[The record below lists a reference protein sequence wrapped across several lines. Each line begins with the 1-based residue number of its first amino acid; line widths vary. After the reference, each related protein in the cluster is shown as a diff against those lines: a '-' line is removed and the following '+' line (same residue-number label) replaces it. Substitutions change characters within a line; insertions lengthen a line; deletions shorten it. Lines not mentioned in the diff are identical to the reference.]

1 MARIRTVKPEFFT
14 SEDIVALSPHARLLY
29 IGLWC
34 EADREGR
41 LQWKP
46 NTLKLRYLPSDD
58 CDIGQLA
65 DELLARGLV
74 VLYGPGHAFIPKFN
88 EHQHINPREAA
99 SKLPDPDASPRVSD
113 ASARVKSKID
123 AQVGREGKGKEGE
136 ETRQDASQSK
146 SVRKTAIPAGFGI
159 SERVQRW
166 AGEKGYTRLPERLE
180 RFVSVARAKGYQ
192 YIDWDEAFMNA
203 IRDDWAKFGH
213 EMPRSRRPEVTL

>member
-14 SEDIVALSPHARLLY
+14 SEDIVSLSPRARLLY
-29 IGLWC
+29 IALWC

-41 LQWKP
+41 FQWKP

-58 CDIGQLA
+58 CDITELA
-65 DELLARGLV
+65 DELIARGLV
-74 VLYGPGHAFIPKFN
+74 VLYGPGFAVIPKFN

-99 SKLPDPDASPRVSD
+99 SKLPDPDASPRVTD

-123 AQVGREGKGKEGE
+123 AQGGREGKGKEGDM
-136 ETRQDASQSK
+136 TRQDASNPSK
-146 SVRKTAIPAGFGI
+146 GRKVSIPADFGI
-159 SERVQRW
+159 SERVSRW
-166 AGEKGYTRLPERLE
+166 AAEKGYTRLPERLE
-180 RFVSVARAKGYQ
+180 RFVSVAKAKGYQ

-213 EMPRSRRPEVTL
+213 TSPASRRPEVTL